1 MTSSAIGDAMGHD
14 EMERLRRLAMMGDKS
29 AAEDLLRA
37 RRRAGYDPIVR
48 GGQALIEPDLW
59 TPLPRS
65 WRNDPRSRR
74 KGSGDPLR
82 EEYDEILE
90 EEQREGFEGVVGE
103 ARKRHQ
109 TKKISKS
116 SADDMSDLF
125 MYIVIPAIA
134 AAGLYALYKISKR

>member
-1 MTSSAIGDAMGHD
+1 
-14 EMERLRRLAMMGDKS
+14 MMGDKS

-37 RRRAGYDPIVR
+37 QRRAGYEPIVR
-48 GGQALIEPDLW
+48 GGQVLIEPDLW
-59 TPLPRS
+59 TQLPRS
-65 WRNDPRSRR
+65 WRNDPRARR

-90 EEQREGFEGVVGE
+90 EEKREEFEGVVGE

-134 AAGLYALYKISKR
+134 AAGLYALYKISQR